1 MNSPM
6 KSPSKNFNLL
16 SETIEDVIASLDSA
30 LPAAKPKLDQ
40 FVSEYD
46 KAFPREDNPYD
57 RGRAEAITWAL
68 MGTPLLLL
76 TIGMNGPVITELH
89 AILERLAIRELA
101 WHIAAAKHR
110 KVAANLVERFTLPDL
125 VSQLCELNILD
136 KEDAKYA
143 RQLNT
148 LRNGIA
154 HKNPRGISNTLL
166 SGKEFSFLDV
176 DSVVMTNIDCIPL
189 LISAIRFLLKLSA
202 ARNAGNKD

>member
-16 SETIEDVIASLDSA
+16 GETIEDVIASLDSA

-76 TIGMNGPVITELH
+76 AIGMNGPVITELH

-110 KVAANLVERFTLPDL
+110 KVAANLAERFTLPDL

-136 KEDAKYA
+136 KEDAKHA

-154 HKNPRGISNTLL
+154 HKNPRGISNALL
-166 SGKEFSFLDV
+166 SGKELSFLDV

-189 LISAIRFLLKLSA
+189 LISAIRFLLELSA
-202 ARNAGNKD
+202 ARSAGNKD